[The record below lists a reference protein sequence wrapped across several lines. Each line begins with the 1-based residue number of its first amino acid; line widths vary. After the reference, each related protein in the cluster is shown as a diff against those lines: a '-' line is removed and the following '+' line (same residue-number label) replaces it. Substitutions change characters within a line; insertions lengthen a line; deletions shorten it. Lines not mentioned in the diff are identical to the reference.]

1 MSEKTEVQQVQEILQ
16 GLDIYLRKLEWFPGN
31 AALKW
36 LADSASR
43 TYEIASDKK
52 QALKNINEMIDYI
65 EELPWAEGNAAMGHA
80 KNELKKCLKI
90 HGIRKEE
97 PKLGYDDPNP
107 QSDKKSE
114 ATE

>member
-16 GLDIYLRKLEWFPGN
+16 GLDIYIRKLEWFPGN

-43 TYEIASDKK
+43 TYEVAEDKK
-52 QALKNINEMIDYI
+52 QVLKNVNEMLDYI
-65 EELPWAEGNAAMGHA
+65 EELPWAGSNAAMGHA
-80 KNELKKCLKI
+80 KSELNKCLKI

-97 PKLGYDDPNP
+97 PKPGYDDPNP
-107 QSDKKSE
+107 QPDTKPE
-114 ATE
+114 VTE